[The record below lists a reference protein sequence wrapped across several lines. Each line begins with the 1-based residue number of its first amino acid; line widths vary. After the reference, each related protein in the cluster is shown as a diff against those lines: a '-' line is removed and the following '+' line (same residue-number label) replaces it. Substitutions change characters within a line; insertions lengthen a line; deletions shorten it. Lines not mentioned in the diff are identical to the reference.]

1 MLKDYTRMKP
11 LETNSRMNDRSTSF
25 QVEGESRPSADW
37 QVRQAHVRQHWLNMP
52 GCVARVDRSRGM
64 RRRIDLKYGGRVRNV
79 ASRDIQQHA

>member
-37 QVRQAHVRQHWLNMP
+37 QGMQAHVRQHWLNMP
-52 GCVARVDRSRGM
+52 VCGEG
-64 RRRIDLKYGGRVRNV
+64 
-79 ASRDIQQHA
+79 